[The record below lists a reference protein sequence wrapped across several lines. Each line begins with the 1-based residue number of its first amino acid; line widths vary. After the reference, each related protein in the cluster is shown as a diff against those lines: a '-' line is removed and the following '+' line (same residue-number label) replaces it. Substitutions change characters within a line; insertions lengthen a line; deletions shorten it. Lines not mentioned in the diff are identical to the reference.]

1 MQGVE
6 SSDKN
11 SSKCFARLML
21 ELLANEI
28 PLQILIPIIVLF
40 FSVFAPLNGFCADVL
55 YLSPSPL
62 GDEAV

>member
-1 MQGVE
+1 
-6 SSDKN
+6 
-11 SSKCFARLML
+11 ML

-62 GDEAV
+62 RDEAV